1 MKFLKTN
8 QGSMGLQYA
17 QIKING
23 QPVISGN
30 WLLVEGLSPTIYYV
44 NNHPVLSV
52 KTNLPE

>member
-1 MKFLKTN
+1 VKFLKTN